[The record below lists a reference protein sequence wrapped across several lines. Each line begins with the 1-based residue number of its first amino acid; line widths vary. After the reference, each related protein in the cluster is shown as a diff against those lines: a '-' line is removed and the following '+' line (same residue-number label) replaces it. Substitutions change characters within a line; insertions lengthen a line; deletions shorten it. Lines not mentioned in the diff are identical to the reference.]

1 MSVHTWGEDPSGI
14 WQMRINDRVNF
25 LICYFNV
32 VIFKMSNK
40 KNRVTVK
47 IVVNLKTLN
56 LCYMV
61 INSEN
66 SLKNKFQKLKII

>member
-32 VIFKMSNK
+32 VIFKTNVEQK
-40 KNRVTVK
+40 K
-47 IVVNLKTLN
+47 
-56 LCYMV
+56 
-61 INSEN
+61 
-66 SLKNKFQKLKII
+66 